1 MSASLYG
8 PIALDLADGP
18 VSVRMGLDS
27 EGRPFARLILG
38 EGSDQVAISVSNSDP
53 ATLAD
58 LKSATAELADWGQRA
73 QQLAALP
80 EVA

>member
-1 MSASLYG
+1 MSAHLYG

-18 VSVRMGLDS
+18 VRVRMGLDS

-38 EGSDQVAISVSNSDP
+38 DGSQQVAISVTNSDLT
-53 ATLAD
+53 TLAD
-58 LKSATAELADWGQRA
+58 LKSAAAELADWGQRA
-73 QQLAALP
+73 NQIAALP

>member
-8 PIALDLADGP
+8 PIVLDLKDGP

-38 EGSDQVAISVSNSDP
+38 EGSQQVAISVTNCDL

-58 LKSATAELADWGQRA
+58 LRSAAAELADWGQRA
-73 QQLAALP
+73 NRLASLP